1 MKKITFWL
9 FALFTC
15 WHITA
20 QTTVTIGAGT
30 VSASGTNGNPIYRS
44 SATSSFNFSQSVQL
58 LTAADLAAAGI
69 TAGSTI
75 TKLAFYKNNTNTL
88 ATGRS
93 ATLNLFMKNS
103 TASSLVTT
111 NNFTTWTTGSTNVF
125 TNTSIQPAF
134 FPTTAGWVEFTFT
147 TPFVYTGGSIETA
160 VDWSVNTG
168 TGSVSTGSFAW
179 MYTTVT
185 NAQAVGTSDSVAITG
200 ALSSSQ
206 ARIYN
211 TQLTY
216 TNTPCSGTPAPG
228 NVIFPSTICNGSSAT
243 LSLQNATSGSG
254 VTYQWYMNSVAISGA
269 NSATYVI
276 PSVTSTA
283 NYYCEVTCSTN
294 MAASSTVAVGPTAF
308 TAPLS
313 EPFTTFL
320 PNCWTNMSGGDLTT
334 GPTLTTGSLWVAD
347 GLANNGT
354 SGAIRNNIDYLGSND
369 WVISPAISIPATG
382 YELKFDAA
390 AVQYAATTAPTTPW
404 EADDFIE
411 VLVSSTGTT
420 AWTPLFTYNDSNQ
433 PGIVAT
439 PNIIDLDAYAGQN
452 VRFAFRAVEGATDG
466 SADIDFSID
475 NFQIRLTPSCVEP
488 LGLVSASV
496 TWNGASISWDATSPV
511 PSVGYEYFVST
522 TNTTPTAAGTA
533 TTNPYAVLTGLLS
546 NTPYYIFVRSVCGSS
561 DFSPWSAS
569 ISFTTACAPI
579 TTFPSIEPF
588 DTFLPNAC
596 WSQGTGGDLTAGPTT
611 TATTGGWYVDGL
623 GNNGTTGA
631 VNYNLYGT
639 GGNSWVISPLFTIPA
654 IGYELKLNAAIT
666 DYGATTSPTDW
677 DAADTIEILVSTTG
691 LTNWTPLYTYN
702 ASNYSSVLPA
712 GSLNILD
719 LDVYS
724 GQTVR
729 FAVRAFEGAAG
740 RDIDFSF
747 DNFEV
752 RLTPSCIEPLGLVS
766 SSVTSTGASISWDAT
781 SPLPSVGYEYFV
793 STTNTTPTAAGTATT
808 NTYAV
813 LTGLLPNTPYYI
825 FVRAACG
832 SGDFS
837 PWSASI
843 SFTTSCAPVTSFNEN
858 FDGVTTP
865 ALPSCWGK
873 ILSGATLSTFA
884 SVGTSTT
891 NASAPNGVSLYNS
904 SSTATDNIMLV
915 SPTLSNL
922 SAGTHRLKFKARN
935 SSATQD
941 LEIGVLTNPADA
953 TTFTLVQAVDITTTF
968 ENYVVNFAGFTGPG
982 AVIALRRLSTSTY
995 TYVYLDDIVWEAIP
1009 TCVEPTALV
1018 YANITSSGVDVSWT
1032 APTTAPAS
1040 GYEYVISTSA
1050 TAPTTAGTAV
1060 TNAYV
1065 SLSGLTPQ
1073 TTYYVYVRSVCSTTD
1088 ASPWV
1093 GPVSILTACL
1103 PVTALPWIEN
1113 FDAVTTPAFPPCWSE
1128 ENGDY
1133 TTSSDTFYNTAYS
1146 GTNYLRDAWSATNE
1160 FMWTPGFQLTAGTSY
1175 DFSSW
1180 VQGDGGNGWV
1190 VDYFVNSSQ
1199 VSTGATQLGAAYNVP
1214 GTGTLAIQ
1222 QYAKITRTFVPTTSG
1237 VYYFA
1242 FRVNQPNFAPYYV
1255 AFDDVELKLSPSCPT
1270 PNASVSGII
1279 HNAANIT
1286 WSAVP
1291 SAALGYEYVLNT
1303 VATSPTGSG
1312 TAINGITYAASA
1324 LTPLTT
1330 YYFHVRSVCAT
1341 GTYSTWSTV
1350 TFTTLATPP
1359 VNDNCAT
1366 ATILTPGATFATNP
1380 LVGTNIGSTASA
1392 GAPAPVCAS
1401 YSGGD
1406 VWYSVVVPASGSI
1419 TFDSASVTGSPISDS
1434 GMAVYSGPCSTLV
1447 LVECD
1452 DDDSANGAFSMIS
1465 LTNRTPGEVLYVRFW
1480 EYGNNAFGTFQVSA
1494 YDASLSAAS
1503 FDTSNFVAY
1512 PNPVKDVLNL
1522 SYKTAI
1528 SNVKVINLLGQE
1540 VVNANA
1546 NTNDVQVNMS
1556 ALNAGVYIVNV
1567 TVDDIVHSIKVIK
1580 E

>member
-30 VSASGTNGNPIYRS
+30 TASGAFDNGNPIYRS
-44 SATSSFNFSQSVQL
+44 SASSSFNFSQSIQL
-58 LTAADLAAAGI
+58 LTAADLAAAGV
-69 TAGSTI
+69 TSGSTI
-75 TKLAFYKNNTNTL
+75 TKIAFYKNNSNNL
-88 ATGRS
+88 STGRT
-93 ATLNLFMKNS
+93 ATMNIFLKNS
-103 TASSLVTT
+103 VATALSTSS
-111 NNFTTWTTGSTNVF
+111 NFNTWTTGSTNCYSNAAIGAADF
-125 TNTSIQPAF
+125 PAA
-134 FPTTAGWVEFTFT
+134 AGWVEFTFS
-147 TPFVYTGGSIETA
+147 TPFNYNGGSIETA
-160 VDWSVNTG
+160 INWSINSGSGSPTTG
-168 TGSVSTGSFAW
+168 PFVW
-179 MYTTVT
+179 LYTTST
-185 NAQAVGTSDSVAITG
+185 AIQAVGTSDSASITG
-200 ALSSSQ
+200 NLASSQ
-206 ARIYN
+206 TRIYN

-466 SADIDFSID
+466 FADIDFSID

-496 TWNGASISWDATSPV
+496 TWNGASVSWDATSPV

-522 TNTTPTAAGTA
+522 TNSTPTAAGTA

-588 DTFLPNAC
+588 DTFLPNVC
-596 WSQGTGGDLTAGPTT
+596 WSKGKGGDLTAGPTT
-611 TATTGGWYVDGL
+611 FGSNDFYEDGFANVGFTGSF
-623 GNNGTTGA
+623 A
-631 VNYNLYGT
+631 YNIYYS
-639 GGNSWVISPLFTIPA
+639 SWSPSNANDWIISPLFTIPA
-654 IGYELKLNAAIT
+654 TGYELKFDAAAANY
-666 DYGATTSPTDW
+666 DVTTAVTDW
-677 DAADTIEILVSTTG
+677 ESDDSVEVLVSSTGTTA
-691 LTNWTPLYTYN
+691 WTPLFTYN
-702 ASNYSSVLPA
+702 DTNVPSNTGSV
-712 GSLNILD
+712 NIID
-719 LDVYS
+719 LDAYS

-729 FAVRAFEGAAG
+729 FAYRVVEGTTNGTSDFEFF
-740 RDIDFSF
+740 I
-747 DNFEV
+747 DNFQI

-832 SGDFS
+832 SSDLS
-837 PWSASI
+837 PWSTSI
-843 SFTTSCAPVTSFNEN
+843 SFTTSCTSVTSFVQN
-858 FDGVTTP
+858 FDAVTTP
-865 ALPSCWGK
+865 DFPNCWGQ
-873 ILSGATLSTFA
+873 
-884 SVGTSTT
+884 VGTTGYAYTETSNPSSSPNTLYMVSYSTT
-891 NASAPNGVSLYNS
+891 SMAVVKMQPV
-904 SSTATDNIMLV
+904 
-915 SPTLSNL
+915 SNL
-922 SAGTHRLKFKARN
+922 GDGTHRLKLKIRA
-935 SSATQD
+935 SSSWS
-941 LEIGVLTNPADA
+941 IGGIVEFGYLTNPMDA
-953 TTFTLVQAVDITTTF
+953 TTFVAFTTMTAATLTYENMTF
-968 ENYVVNFAGFTGPG
+968 APPVGTYSDYPAFRHTGAPSSG
-982 AVIALRRLSTSTY
+982 LLI
-995 TYVYLDDIVWEAIP
+995 DDVVWEAIP
-1009 TCVEPTALV
+1009 TCPDQTGLIVTGVTFTA
-1018 YANITSSGVDVSWT
+1018 ANTFWDNLSSNGAT
-1032 APTTAPAS
+1032 
-1040 GYEYVISTSA
+1040 GYEYAITTSA
-1050 TAPTTAGTAV
+1050 TPPTSGTATTATF
-1060 TNAYV
+1060 YV
-1065 SLSGLTPQ
+1065 ATGLTPQ
-1073 TTYYVYVRSVCSTTD
+1073 TLHYLHVRAACAAGAFGTWSTLSFFTGYCMPSSTANTTYVDNFSTTGGTQNISNLATGFTTGGYLNASTQFVEGFATSSFNFNAAIVGGTAGFAIWIDWNNDMLLDD
-1088 ASPWV
+1088 ATEKVYNTTSYSN
-1093 GPVSILTACL
+1093 GPFSGTISIPAG
-1103 PVTALPWIEN
+1103 TALGNYKMRITTDWNASNP
-1113 FDAVTTPAFPPCWSE
+1113 DDPCAAVSRGEFE
-1128 ENGDY
+1128 DY
-1133 TTSSDTFYNTAYS
+1133 T
-1146 GTNYLRDAWSATNE
+1146 
-1160 FMWTPGFQLTAGTSY
+1160 
-1175 DFSSW
+1175 
-1180 VQGDGGNGWV
+1180 
-1190 VDYFVNSSQ
+1190 
-1199 VSTGATQLGAAYNVP
+1199 
-1214 GTGTLAIQ
+1214 
-1222 QYAKITRTFVPTTSG
+1222 ITVIAPPACAPPAPVASG
-1237 VYYFA
+1237 VA
-1242 FRVNQPNFAPYYV
+1242 DMV
-1255 AFDDVELKLSPSCPT
+1255 
-1270 PNASVSGII
+1270 
-1279 HNAANIT
+1279 ANIN
-1286 WSAVP
+1286 WPAVP

-1303 VATSPTGSG
+1303 VPTDPTGSG
-1312 TAINGITYAASA
+1312 TAITGITYAASA

-1330 YYFHVRSVCAT
+1330 YYFHVRSVCSI
-1341 GTYSTWSTV
+1341 GTYSTWNTV
-1350 TFTTLATPP
+1350 TFTTVATPP
-1359 VNDNCAT
+1359 VNDDCAT
-1366 ATILTPGATFATNP
+1366 ATVLTPGGTFATNP

-1392 GAPAPVCAS
+1392 GAPAPGCAS
-1401 YSGGD
+1401 YLGGD
-1406 VWYSVVVPASGSI
+1406 VWYSVIVPASGNI
-1419 TFDSASVTGSPISDS
+1419 TFDSASVSGSPISDS

-1452 DDDSANGAFSMIS
+1452 DDDSLDSFSKIS

-1480 EYGNNAFGTFQVSA
+1480 EYENNAFGTFQVSA
-1494 YDASLSAAS
+1494 YDASLSAVS

-1540 VVNANA
+1540 VVNAKA
-1546 NTNDVQVNMS
+1546 NTNDVQVDMS

-1567 TVDDIVHSIKVIK
+1567 TVDDTVHSIKVIK

>member
-1 MKKITFWL
+1 MKKITLWL
-9 FALFTC
+9 FLLIGFISYSQISISQNFANTTTPAGWGIGGGTLTTIQAC
-15 WHITA
+15 ATA
-20 QTTVTIGAGT
+20 SWRFNVYSSSSTSSNNLSSETFVSTGESLTVSFDYKIVNWSAATAATTPYNGTVTIQTSSDGGLTYGYDVVAVNTANHTVANTCATKSVVIPGSSVPFGANTKIRFKCNFGT
-30 VSASGTNGNPIYRS
+30 SGDYYVYLDNISLTQGAS
-44 SATSSFNFSQSVQL
+44 SA
-58 LTAADLAAAGI
+58 
-69 TAGSTI
+69 
-75 TKLAFYKNNTNTL
+75 
-88 ATGRS
+88 
-93 ATLNLFMKNS
+93 
-103 TASSLVTT
+103 
-111 NNFTTWTTGSTNVF
+111 
-125 TNTSIQPAF
+125 
-134 FPTTAGWVEFTFT
+134 
-147 TPFVYTGGSIETA
+147 
-160 VDWSVNTG
+160 
-168 TGSVSTGSFAW
+168 
-179 MYTTVT
+179 
-185 NAQAVGTSDSVAITG
+185 
-200 ALSSSQ
+200 
-206 ARIYN
+206 
-211 TQLTY
+211 
-216 TNTPCSGTPAPG
+216 CSGTPAPG

-320 PNCWTNMSGGDLTT
+320 PNCWSNMSGGDLTT
-334 GPTLTTGSLWVAD
+334 GPTLTTGSGWLAD

-354 SGAIRNNIDYLGSND
+354 TGAIRNNIYTTGAND
-369 WVISPAISIPATG
+369 WVISPVINIPVSG

-390 AVQYAATTAPTTPW
+390 AVQFDATTAPTTPW
-404 EADDFIE
+404 DTDDFIE
-411 VLVSSTGTT
+411 VLISPSGALTN
-420 AWTPLFTYNDSNQ
+420 WTPLFTYNDTNQ

-496 TWNGASISWDATSPV
+496 TWNGASVSWDAPATP
-511 PSVGYEYFVST
+511 PALGYEYFVST

-533 TTNPYAVLTGLLS
+533 TTNPYALLTGLLS

-569 ISFTTACAPI
+569 ISFTTA
-579 TTFPSIEPF
+579 
-588 DTFLPNAC
+588 
-596 WSQGTGGDLTAGPTT
+596 
-611 TATTGGWYVDGL
+611 
-623 GNNGTTGA
+623 
-631 VNYNLYGT
+631 
-639 GGNSWVISPLFTIPA
+639 
-654 IGYELKLNAAIT
+654 
-666 DYGATTSPTDW
+666 
-677 DAADTIEILVSTTG
+677 
-691 LTNWTPLYTYN
+691 
-702 ASNYSSVLPA
+702 
-712 GSLNILD
+712 
-719 LDVYS
+719 
-724 GQTVR
+724 
-729 FAVRAFEGAAG
+729 
-740 RDIDFSF
+740 
-747 DNFEV
+747 
-752 RLTPSCIEPLGLVS
+752 
-766 SSVTSTGASISWDAT
+766 
-781 SPLPSVGYEYFV
+781 
-793 STTNTTPTAAGTATT
+793 
-808 NTYAV
+808 
-813 LTGLLPNTPYYI
+813 
-825 FVRAACG
+825 
-832 SGDFS
+832 
-837 PWSASI
+837 
-843 SFTTSCAPVTSFNEN
+843 CAPVTSFNEN

-1060 TNAYV
+1060 TNTYV
-1065 SLSGLTPQ
+1065 SVSGLTPQ

-1255 AFDDVELKLSPSCPT
+1255 AFDNVELKVT
-1270 PNASVSGII
+1270 PNII
-1279 HNAANIT
+1279 
-1286 WSAVP
+1286 P
-1291 SAALGYEYVLNT
+1291 S
-1303 VATSPTGSG
+1303 
-1312 TAINGITYAASA
+1312 
-1324 LTPLTT
+1324 
-1330 YYFHVRSVCAT
+1330 CAT
-1341 GTYSTWSTV
+1341 GLTSVPNATCGNFANQLSWSATQDATGYYVTIGTTSGGTDIANAVSVSATNYSFLGNVNTQYFWKVVPFSGAGAATGCTV
-1350 TFTTLATPP
+1350 QSFTTVANGCYCPSVPTSNDGSGITNATVGTSPFVIADVMY
-1359 VNDNCAT
+1359 VNNTAT
-1366 ATILTPGATFATNP
+1366 AIAVEPGTNTNVQLTFATGYDYDVNIWIDFNNDFDFDDAGELVKTGIACTAVNP
-1380 LVGTNIGSTASA
+1380 NTLDASFLMPLTAPTGAHRMRIGTADEGQVPPN
-1392 GAPAPVCAS
+1392 PC
-1401 YSGGD
+1401 YSGSYGVTLD
-1406 VWYSVVVPASGSI
+1406 FKVDTTLGS
-1419 TFDSASVTGSPISDS
+1419 
-1434 GMAVYSGPCSTLV
+1434 
-1447 LVECD
+1447 
-1452 DDDSANGAFSMIS
+1452 N
-1465 LTNRTPGEVLYVRFW
+1465 
-1480 EYGNNAFGTFQVSA
+1480 
-1494 YDASLSAAS
+1494 S

-1540 VVNANA
+1540 VVNAKA
-1546 NTNDVQVNMS
+1546 NTNDVQVDRS
-1556 ALNAGVYIVNV
+1556 ALKAGVYIVNV
-1567 TVDDIVHSIKVIK
+1567 TVDDTVHSLKIIK

>member
-30 VSASGTNGNPIYRS
+30 LSASGTNGTPIYRS
-44 SATSSFNFSQSVQL
+44 SASSSFNFSQSVQL

-75 TKLAFYKNNTNTL
+75 TKLAFYKNDTNTL

-111 NNFTTWTTGSTNVF
+111 DNFTTWTTGSTNVF

-147 TPFVYTGGSIETA
+147 TPFVYSGGSIETA

-168 TGSVSTGSFAW
+168 TGSASTGSFAW

-185 NAQAVGTSDSVAITG
+185 NAQAVGTSNSVAITG
-200 ALSSSQ
+200 ALSASQ
-206 ARIYN
+206 TRIYN
-211 TQLTY
+211 TQLTF
-216 TNTPCSGTPAPG
+216 TNSPCTGTPAPG
-228 NVIFPSTICNGSSAT
+228 NTTVSPSVICFGSSAT
-243 LSLQNATSGSG
+243 LGLQNPTLGSG
-254 VTYQWYMNSVAISGA
+254 VTYQWYLNGTAISGA
-269 NSATYVI
+269 TSSNYVVS
-276 PSVTSTA
+276 SVSSTGS
-283 NYYCEVTCSTN
+283 YYCNVTCSGVTT
-294 MAASSTVAVGPTAF
+294 ASTALSIGPSILN
-308 TAPLS
+308 APLL
-313 EPFTTFL
+313 EPYNTFL
-320 PNCWTNMSGGDLTT
+320 PNCWLNMFGGDLTT
-334 GPTLTTGSLWVAD
+334 GPTATTGSGWVVG
-347 GLANNGT
+347 GLANSAT
-354 SGAIRNNIDYLGSND
+354 TGAIRNNIFTTGAND
-369 WVISPAISIPATG
+369 WIVSPVINIPVSG

-390 AVQYAATTAPTTPW
+390 AVQFFATTAPTTPW
-404 EADDFIE
+404 ESDDSIE
-411 VLVSSTGTT
+411 VLVSTGGGLTN
-420 AWTPLFTYNDSNQ
+420 WTSLFTYNNSNQ
-433 PGIVAT
+433 PGITAT
-439 PNIIDLDAYAGQN
+439 PNILDLDAYAGQN
-452 VRFAFRAVEGATDG
+452 VRFAFRAIEGTTDG
-466 SADIDFSID
+466 GADIDFSID
-475 NFQIRLTPSCVEP
+475 NFQIRLTPTCIEP
-488 LGLVSASV
+488 LNIVYANIAS
-496 TWNGASISWDATSPV
+496 TTADISWDATNPV
-511 PSVGYEYFVST
+511 PSVGYEYVVST
-522 TNTTPTAAGTA
+522 SNTAPTAAGTA
-533 TTNPYAVLTGLLS
+533 TTSSFASITGLLP
-546 NTPYYIFVRSVCGSS
+546 NTTYYIFVRANCGSS
-561 DFSPWSAS
+561 QFSPWTGPA
-569 ISFTTACAPI
+569 SFTTACAPV
-579 TTFPSIEPF
+579 TTFPVLEPF
-588 DTFLPNAC
+588 NTFLPSAC
-596 WSQGTGGDLTAGPTT
+596 WIKGDNGSLTAGP
-611 TATTGGWYVDGL
+611 ATFGTSNWFAAGL

-631 VNYNLYGT
+631 VKYNLFVASA
-639 GGNSWVISPLFTIPA
+639 NDWIISPQFTIPA
-654 IGYELKLNAAIT
+654 TGYELKF
-666 DYGATTSPTDW
+666 
-677 DAADTIEILVSTTG
+677 DAAAANYGVTTAVTNWEADDFVEVLVSSTG
-691 LTNWTPLYTYN
+691 TTNWTPLYTYN
-702 ASNYSSVLPA
+702 NTNVPAPA
-712 GSLNILD
+712 GVPNIID
-719 LDVYS
+719 LDAYA

-729 FAVRAFEGAAG
+729 FAYRAVEGTADGAA
-740 RDIDFSF
+740 DIDFSF
-747 DNFEV
+747 DNFEI
-752 RLTPSCIEPLGLVS
+752 RLSPACPQPTNLVVS
-766 SSVTSTGASISWDAT
+766 GVTATGAATSWDAM
-781 SPLPSVGYEYFV
+781 
-793 STTNTTPTAAGTATT
+793 
-808 NTYAV
+808 
-813 LTGLLPNTPYYI
+813 
-825 FVRAACG
+825 
-832 SGDFS
+832 
-837 PWSASI
+837 
-843 SFTTSCAPVTSFNEN
+843 
-858 FDGVTTP
+858 
-865 ALPSCWGK
+865 
-873 ILSGATLSTFA
+873 SGA
-884 SVGTSTT
+884 
-891 NASAPNGVSLYNS
+891 
-904 SSTATDNIMLV
+904 
-915 SPTLSNL
+915 
-922 SAGTHRLKFKARN
+922 
-935 SSATQD
+935 
-941 LEIGVLTNPADA
+941 
-953 TTFTLVQAVDITTTF
+953 
-968 ENYVVNFAGFTGPG
+968 
-982 AVIALRRLSTSTY
+982 
-995 TYVYLDDIVWEAIP
+995 
-1009 TCVEPTALV
+1009 
-1018 YANITSSGVDVSWT
+1018 
-1032 APTTAPAS
+1032 AS

-1050 TAPTTAGTAV
+1050 TPPTGAGTAITTTFV
-1060 TNAYV
+1060 ALT
-1065 SLSGLTPQ
+1065 GLTPQ
-1073 TTYYVYVRSVCSTTD
+1073 TTYYLYVRANCGSGSFSVWSVQTFTTQC
-1088 ASPWV
+1088 A
-1093 GPVSILTACL
+1093 
-1103 PVTALPWIEN
+1103 PVTTLPWTEG
-1113 FDAVTTPAFPPCWSE
+1113 FESVTTPAIPPCWFE

-1133 TTSSDTFYNTAYS
+1133 ATSDSTLDNTPKS
-1146 GTNYLRDAWSATNE
+1146 GTKYLRDSWSATNE
-1160 FMWTPGFQLTAGTSY
+1160 YMWTPGFQLTAGTSY

-1180 VQGDGGNGWV
+1180 IQGDGGIGWV

-1199 VSTGATQLGAAYNVP
+1199 VSTGATQLGGTYNVP

-1222 QYAKITRTFVPTTSG
+1222 PYANITRTFVPTTSG

-1242 FRVNQPNFAPYYV
+1242 FRVNQPNFAPNYV

-1279 HNAANIT
+1279 HNAANIS

-1330 YYFHVRSVCAT
+1330 YYFHIRSVCAT
-1341 GTYSTWSTV
+1341 GTFSTWSTV

-1366 ATILTPGATFATNP
+1366 ATVLTPGATFATNP

-1392 GAPAPVCAS
+1392 GAPAPGCAS

-1452 DDDSANGAFSMIS
+1452 DDDSANGSFSMIS

-1567 TVDDIVHSIKVIK
+1567 TVDDTVHSIKVIK

>member
-1 MKKITFWL
+1 MFFFLFIYESNINLYKMKKITLWL
-9 FALFTC
+9 FLLIGFISYSQISISQNFANTTTPAGWGIGLGSLTTTQAC
-15 WHITA
+15 ATA
-20 QTTVTIGAGT
+20 SWRFNVYSSSSTSSNNLSSETFVSTGESLTVSFDYKIVNWSAATTATTPYNGTVTIQTSSDNGLTYGNDVVAVNTANHTVANTCATKSVVIPGSSVPFGANTKIRFKCNFGT
-30 VSASGTNGNPIYRS
+30 SGDYYVYLDNISLTQGAS
-44 SATSSFNFSQSVQL
+44 SA
-58 LTAADLAAAGI
+58 
-69 TAGSTI
+69 
-75 TKLAFYKNNTNTL
+75 
-88 ATGRS
+88 
-93 ATLNLFMKNS
+93 
-103 TASSLVTT
+103 
-111 NNFTTWTTGSTNVF
+111 
-125 TNTSIQPAF
+125 
-134 FPTTAGWVEFTFT
+134 
-147 TPFVYTGGSIETA
+147 
-160 VDWSVNTG
+160 
-168 TGSVSTGSFAW
+168 
-179 MYTTVT
+179 
-185 NAQAVGTSDSVAITG
+185 
-200 ALSSSQ
+200 
-206 ARIYN
+206 
-211 TQLTY
+211 
-216 TNTPCSGTPAPG
+216 CSGTPAPG

-334 GPTLTTGSLWVAD
+334 GPTLTTGSLWVGD

-390 AVQYAATTAPTTPW
+390 AVGYAATTAPTTPW

-420 AWTPLFTYNDSNQ
+420 AWTPLFTYNDTNQ

-858 FDGVTTP
+858 FDSVTTP

-884 SVGTSTT
+884 SVGTSLT
-891 NASAPNGVSLYNS
+891 NASAPNGVDLYNS

-935 SSATQD
+935 STATQD
-941 LEIGVLTNPADA
+941 LEIGVLTDPTDA
-953 TTFTLVQAVDITTTF
+953 TTFTLVEAVDITTTF
-968 ENYVVNFAGFTGPG
+968 QNYVVNFDAFTGPG
-982 AVIALRRLSTSTY
+982 AAIALRRLSTSTY
-995 TYVYLDDIVWEAIP
+995 TNVYLDDIVWEAIP

-1088 ASPWV
+1088 VSPWV

-1556 ALNAGVYIVNV
+1556 ALSAGVYIVNV
-1567 TVDDIVHSIKVIK
+1567 TVDDRVHSIKVIK